1 MLSTAHNNVTG
12 STPGAPRVDQLVT
25 RRQAGRQTAM
35 PIPGCTYVEEGG
47 KLTMYYASGKK
58 KHDRVFWLESNGF
71 IRYEC

>member
-1 MLSTAHNNVTG
+1 
-12 STPGAPRVDQLVT
+12 
-25 RRQAGRQTAM
+25 M